1 MEIMKKYLGEDDVMI
16 TTTYMN
22 LGMAYDEMGQ
32 YDRAEKYLQQAMDV
46 RITKLPQKHP
56 DIADCLLNLGIL
68 HSKTNNMKSALR
80 ETKKAYI
87 MLEETLGNDNPTTKN
102 AREHYQ
108 KLLKISKVSIT

>member
-1 MEIMKKYLGEDDVMI
+1 
-16 TTTYMN
+16 
-22 LGMAYDEMGQ
+22 
-32 YDRAEKYLQQAMDV
+32 
-46 RITKLPQKHP
+46 
-56 DIADCLLNLGIL
+56 
-68 HSKTNNMKSALR
+68 MKSALR